1 MAAMIMVVYNMSAKI
16 NIMYSITVIY
26 LMLYLSGCANK
37 PSDAKINSQESRKVG
52 LEHFDNETKHLENNS
67 TQSFKT
73 QKRQI
78 VKTSELL
85 EEIDAEKALEYLIDE
100 PGWIEVKLKKRFSDN
115 INRLEAK
122 SIMLSEMRSKA
133 INKKVSQNLQIT
145 QLITDRTISL
155 GNKVL
160 NESNWSGF
168 FKSTISGM
176 ITKEVERKNMINYF
190 KEGQGFDLEL
200 VYTFY
205 VIPVEGQPDPN
216 FTIECKLNKQ
226 IFKNG
231 GELIVNVN
239 SSLDGYLYIFN
250 MMADNNAALMFP
262 NKYMTDNFI
271 SSQST
276 YVIPP
281 TDINDYVSFSVGK
294 MPGDNMTMEHIYILC
309 TKKNFS
315 APINIPKIETEIELF
330 NMNGNGF
337 LELQEWL
344 SEIPLDERVESILTY
359 YVSD

>member
-1 MAAMIMVVYNMSAKI
+1 MAATIMVVYNMFEKI

-26 LMLYLSGCANK
+26 LMLYLSSCANK
-37 PSDAKINSQESRKVG
+37 SSDVKINSQESRKVG
-52 LEHFDNETKHLENNS
+52 LDYFDNEKKYLENNS

-100 PGWIEVKLKKRFSDN
+100 PGWIEIKLKKRFSDN

-145 QLITDRTISL
+145 QLITDRTTSL
-155 GNKVL
+155 ANKVL

-176 ITKEVERKNMINYF
+176 ITKEVEKKNMINYF

-205 VIPVEGQPDPN
+205 VVPVEGQPDPN

-231 GELIVNVN
+231 GELIVM
-239 SSLDGYLYIFN
+239 L
-250 MMADNNAALMFP
+250 
-262 NKYMTDNFI
+262 
-271 SSQST
+271 
-276 YVIPP
+276 
-281 TDINDYVSFSVGK
+281 
-294 MPGDNMTMEHIYILC
+294 H
-309 TKKNFS
+309 
-315 APINIPKIETEIELF
+315 
-330 NMNGNGF
+330 
-337 LELQEWL
+337 
-344 SEIPLDERVESILTY
+344 
-359 YVSD
+359 